1 MNIRLHI
8 DRLVLDGLP
17 IGAHDGRLVQAALE
31 AELSR
36 LLAAGLAPDVF
47 GQGFAV
53 PGVRAEAVRLDAGAT
68 PQGIGTQVAQ
78 AVHKGIEG

>member
-8 DRLVLDGLP
+8 ERLVLDGLP
-17 IGAHDGRLVQAALE
+17 VGAHDGHLVQAAVE

-36 LLAAGLAPDVF
+36 LLAAGFGPDAF

-53 PGVRAEAVRLDAGAT
+53 PSVRADAVRLEAGTT
-68 PQGIGTQVAQ
+68 PQEIGAQVAQ
-78 AVHKGIEG
+78 AVHGGIGR

>member
-8 DRLVLDGLP
+8 ERLVLDGLP
-17 IGAHDGRLVQAALE
+17 VGAHDGHLVQAAVE

-53 PGVRAEAVRLDAGAT
+53 PGVRSELVQLHNGAT
-68 PQGIGTQVAQ
+68 PQDIGTQVAQ
-78 AVHKGIEG
+78 AVHGGITR

>member
-1 MNIRLHI
+1 MNIHIHI
-8 DRLVLDGLP
+8 DQLMLDGLP

-36 LLAAGLAPDVF
+36 LLAAGIGPDAF
-47 GQGFAV
+47 GQCFAV
-53 PGVRAEAVRLDAGAT
+53 PSVRADAVRLEAGAT

-78 AVHKGIEG
+78 AVHGGITR